1 MKDGIPMKMN
11 KLYEIHFSPTGGTE
25 RVSKIF
31 TKELADRLAVEA
43 ETVDLIQLIRDGGHL
58 PEFTKEDICVISVP
72 SFAGLVPLPAVK
84 SLAEIKGNG
93 ARAILNV
100 VFGNRAIDDTLL
112 ELRDILEAAGFVC
125 AAAMETVAE
134 HSIFRQFGAARPDA
148 EDEAE
153 LKDFAAKAAELEA
166 AGGEVPSDTSEPAEI
181 EEPADTDAGS
191 EEDFDLQPVGVEVG
205 EKFET
210 DAEGKIILT
219 EDQELD
225 LLDQSE
231 FLTEDDSLPTP
242 DELDEKIDF
251 SENI

>member
-1 MKDGIPMKMN
+1 MIQAITDIINLVLINRGLKSYLNNFVLKMKAPLTQEEIDYRADLTNRISAISNLQGLFTDIEDKPRRLRILKELIVSLDYGDGIMK
-11 KLYEIHFSPTGGTE
+11 EINDE
-25 RVSKIF
+25 IKALEEAA
-31 TKELADRLAVEA
+31 KKEA
-43 ETVDLIQLIRDGGHL
+43 E
-58 PEFTKEDICVISVP
+58 E
-72 SFAGLVPLPAVK
+72 
-84 SLAEIKGNG
+84 
-93 ARAILNV
+93 
-100 VFGNRAIDDTLL
+100 
-112 ELRDILEAAGFVC
+112 
-125 AAAMETVAE
+125 
-134 HSIFRQFGAARPDA
+134 
-148 EDEAE
+148 
-153 LKDFAAKAAELEA
+153 AAKAAELEA
-166 AGGEVPSDTSEPAEI
+166 AGGEDTSEPAEI
-181 EEPADTDAGS
+181 EEPADTDTGS

>member
-1 MKDGIPMKMN
+1 MNIMRNMKDGIPMKMN

-153 LKDFAAKAAELEA
+153 LKDFAAKAAELLK
-166 AGGEVPSDTSEPAEI
+166 GEQA
-181 EEPADTDAGS
+181 
-191 EEDFDLQPVGVEVG
+191 
-205 EKFET
+205 
-210 DAEGKIILT
+210 AEGQLHVPGNYPYRERKPAGMIPEGKESCTGCGICV
-219 EDQELD
+219 ENR
-225 LLDQSE
+225 
-231 FLTEDDSLPTP
+231 PTNC
-242 DELDEKIDF
+242 LKSVDF
-251 SENI
+251 IALERSNG